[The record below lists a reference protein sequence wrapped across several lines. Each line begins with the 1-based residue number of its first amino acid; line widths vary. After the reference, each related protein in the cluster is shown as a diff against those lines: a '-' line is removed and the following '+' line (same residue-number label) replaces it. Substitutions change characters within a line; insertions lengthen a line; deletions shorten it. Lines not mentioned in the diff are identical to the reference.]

1 MRRTVLLPLVALIA
15 CSGWVAGA
23 KAESAGEAPPADL
36 GKELAIEYCLNIR
49 DKAAEARSA
58 RQAAEL
64 KKLEASLDEKIA
76 ALEARSSELKSW
88 VEKQRDIQT
97 SAEKGLVD
105 IYAGMDPGVA
115 AEQLGRLDTKLAS
128 SIIRQLKPRLASAIL
143 DEMSPDKAAPLV
155 RIIAAATRKEDV
167 KK

>member
-1 MRRTVLLPLVALIA
+1 MRRKVLHSFAALIA
-15 CSGWVAGA
+15 CSGWIAGA
-23 KAESAGEAPPADL
+23 RAESAGEAPPADL
-36 GKELAIEYCLNIR
+36 GKELVIQYCLNIR
-49 DKAAEARSA
+49 DKVAEARSA

-64 KKLEASLDEKIA
+64 KELEASLDEKIA
-76 ALEARSSELKSW
+76 ALGARSAELKSW

-105 IYAGMDPGVA
+105 IYAGMDPSVA
-115 AEQLGRLDTKLAS
+115 AEQLGQLDTKLAS
-128 SIIRQLKPRLASAIL
+128 SIIRQLKPKLASAIL

-155 RIIAAATRKEDV
+155 RIIAAATRREDV